1 MESSVHKT
9 VIWNSACKGR
19 SRLSQFSY
27 ILTFFPSSGTLDAIQ
42 VILNLGPQLNSKFP
56 LLYKTGKVCGL
67 CGNFDNKASND
78 FTTRSMAQDTV
89 SALTFGNSWK
99 KDPACPDV
107 EGVIEPCELKPHR
120 KAWAEK
126 ECSLIKS
133 EVFKICHHKV
143 NPQPYYEACV
153 HDACACDTG
162 GDCECFC
169 TAVAAYAHEC
179 IKADA
184 CVHWRTPDI
193 CPIFCEYYN
202 PNKDICEWHYE
213 PCGRDILTCKILN
226 QGSTN
231 FSVSFLEGK
240 RPINFWWICSS
251 RTVC

>member
-1 MESSVHKT
+1 MNHVSKIT
-9 VIWNSACKGR
+9 C
-19 SRLSQFSY
+19 FSY
-27 ILTFFPSSGTLDAIQ
+27 LQ
-42 VILNLGPQLNSKFP
+42 
-56 LLYKTGKVCGL
+56 GKVCGL

-107 EGVIEPCELKPHR
+107 EVVIEPCELKPHR

-133 EVFKICHHKV
+133 DVFKICHHKV
-143 NPQPYYEACV
+143 DPQPYYEACV

-179 IKADA
+179 IKAEA
-184 CVHWRTPDI
+184 CIHWRTPEI

-202 PNKDICEWHYE
+202 PNEDICQWHYE

-231 FSVSFLEGK
+231 FSLSFLEGK
-240 RPINFWWICSS
+240 RPINLWWICSS
-251 RTVC
+251 RIVC